1 MKLRTEL
8 VYRTNEG
15 GKRDVG
21 KEIKTLL
28 FKRRKKVK
36 GLRNEQHK
44 FCTVTIKN
52 AKDFM
57 NTVILN
63 KRIKQ

>member
-8 VYRTNEG
+8 LCRTNQE

-21 KEIKTLL
+21 KETKTLL
-28 FKRRKKVK
+28 FKRRKNVK

-44 FCTVTIKN
+44 FCTVTIKS

-57 NTVILN
+57 IAVVLN